1 VVVAVVVNMVA
12 VAELVDLL
20 QVQQACLQTQATM
33 SSLGLAEQAVVQ
45 LAWLGLRVEILL
57 SLA

>member
-1 VVVAVVVNMVA
+1 VVAVVVVNMA
-12 VAELVDLL
+12 AAAELVDLL
-20 QVQQACLQTQATM
+20 QAQQACLQTLATM

-45 LAWLGLRVEILL
+45 LARLGLGVEILL

>member
-1 VVVAVVVNMVA
+1 VVVAVVVVNMAA

-20 QVQQACLQTQATM
+20 QVQQTCLQTQATM
-33 SSLGLAEQAVVQ
+33 SSLGLAEQEEHLQ
-45 LAWLGLRVEILL
+45 RLGLGVEILL

>member
-33 SSLGLAEQAVVQ
+33 SSLGLAEQEEHLQ
-45 LAWLGLRVEILL
+45 RLGLGVEILL